1 MMMKGK
7 MATACLTIA
16 IGIGAFTIPAYAA
29 GWVQEGE
36 EWTYQKEDGS
46 KTTGWIQDQGK
57 WYYFQED
64 GWMVTGWVPEDGR
77 WRYLTSDGSLA
88 VDTTIGNY
96 HFDADGFYA
105 PAVPT
110 VENPGD
116 NGHNYYK
123 GLTAEQAA
131 EADLHAQLLASLVL
145 NNPANDTDLKKVK
158 EAAQLIDLY
167 CVKEPYEEAVGID
180 YRSPYGVFVTKNF
193 TCAGETRALGRVLDF
208 MGYSWIHAHENENVH
223 QWAILTMDGQVG
235 YADPQ
240 GVAVGYGEY
249 WALTI

>member
-1 MMMKGK
+1 MMKRK
-7 MATACLTIA
+7 LAVFLFAIA
-16 IGIGAFTIPAYAA
+16 VTMSICTMPAYAA
-29 GWVQEGE
+29 GWVQEGD
-36 EWTYQKEDGS
+36 EWTYEKEDGS
-46 KTTGWIQDQGK
+46 KTIGWLQDQGK

-64 GWMVTGWVPEDGR
+64 GWMVTGWVPKDGK
-77 WRYLTSDGSLA
+77 WCYLTSDGSLA
-88 VDTTIGNY
+88 VNTKIGSY
-96 HFDADGFYA
+96 SFDADGLYE
-105 PAVPT
+105 PTVPT

-123 GLTAEQAA
+123 GLTEEQAA

-145 NNPANDTDLKKVK
+145 NNLANDTDLKKVK

-167 CVKEPYEEAVGID
+167 CAKEPYEEAVGID

-208 MGYSWIHAHENENVH
+208 MGYSWTHAHENENVH
-223 QWAILTMDGQVG
+223 QWVILNMDGKVG

-240 GVAVGYGEY
+240 GVNVGYGQY